1 MKRCLLILLLFTKI
15 GFAQNQEISLKECY
29 DNLLKNYPL
38 ANDSATFAM
47 ANELKIKNINAEWLP
62 KADLKAQATYQ
73 SESFAL
79 DINLPLTVDLP
90 EVSKD
95 QYKATIDIN
104 QLIYDF
110 GRIKNSK
117 KLEENNLKINLQS
130 TKVDLNKIKEQVN
143 KFYFAVLILQKNEEL
158 FKVMLDN
165 IEQKLVTIESGVKN
179 GVLLP
184 ADLYALQAE
193 KLKLNQTINQLVNQR
208 IAAIQVLSELTGLN
222 LDSNVKL
229 LINDYELPERTDF
242 KRPEFLLF
250 DYQNNQID
258 ASSSII
264 AKQNMPVLFAFGQLG
279 YGKPGLNMLSDE
291 FNSYYYLGVGLSWK
305 FWDWNQNKRQREILQ
320 LNKSFI
326 ETRRETFSTQLTIAL
341 DNETANIENY
351 QSAIVSDI
359 EIIKLREDITKS
371 AFAKLENGVITSTQY
386 ITELSAET
394 QAKINYETHKIQL
407 VQSKATYL
415 YLSGIL

>member
-1 MKRCLLILLLFTKI
+1 
-15 GFAQNQEISLKECY
+15 
-29 DNLLKNYPL
+29 
-38 ANDSATFAM
+38 M
-47 ANELKIKNINAEWLP
+47 ANELKIKNINAEWFP
-62 KADLKAQATYQ
+62 KTELKAQATYQ

-110 GRIKNSK
+110 GRIKNAK

-130 TKVDLNKIKEQVN
+130 NKVDLNKIKEQVN

-158 FKVMLDN
+158 FKMMFDN
-165 IEQKLVTIESGVKN
+165 IEQKLITIESGVKN

-184 ADLYALQAE
+184 ADLYTLQAE

-222 LDSNVKL
+222 LNSNVKL
-229 LINDYELPERTDF
+229 RIDEYELHDINVS
-242 KRPEFLLF
+242 KRPEYLLF
-250 DYQNNQID
+250 DYQKNQID
-258 ASSSII
+258 ASSTII
-264 AKQNMPVLFAFGQLG
+264 AKQNLPVLFAFGQLG

-326 ETRRETFSTQLTIAL
+326 ETRRETFSTQLAIAL
-341 DNETANIENY
+341 DNEIANIENY
-351 QSAIVSDI
+351 QSAIASDL

-386 ITELSAET
+386 IMELSAET

-415 YLSGIL
+415 YLLGVL

>member
-1 MKRCLLILLLFTKI
+1 MKRSLIILLLFAKI

-38 ANDSATFAM
+38 ANDSATFTM
-47 ANELKIKNINAEWLP
+47 VNELKLKNINAEWFP
-62 KADLKAQATYQ
+62 KTELKAQATYQ

-130 TKVDLNKIKEQVN
+130 NKVDLNKIKEQVN
-143 KFYFAVLILQKNEEL
+143 KFYFAILILEKNEEL
-158 FKVMLDN
+158 FKVMFDN
-165 IEQKLVTIESGVKN
+165 IEQKLITIESGVKN

-184 ADLYALQAE
+184 ADLYTLQAE
-193 KLKLNQTINQLVNQR
+193 KLKLNQTINQLFNQR

-222 LDSNVKL
+222 LDSDVKL
-229 LINDYELPERTDF
+229 LIDEYELPDITEF
-242 KRPEFLLF
+242 KRPEYLLF

-258 ASSSII
+258 ASSTII
-264 AKQNMPVLFAFGQLG
+264 AKQNLPVLFAFGQLG

-320 LNKSFI
+320 LNKSFV
-326 ETRRETFSTQLTIAL
+326 ETRRETFSTQLAIAL
-341 DNETANIENY
+341 DNEIANIENY
-351 QSAIVSDI
+351 QSAINSDL

-371 AFAKLENGVITSTQY
+371 TFAKLENGVITSTQY

-415 YLSGIL
+415 YLLGIL